1 MDLPEKL
8 MINRVSSRLGLTRL
22 SFHPY
27 SYKELEA
34 IVESRLSGLSDVFDG
49 DALQL
54 ICRKVAAVSGDAR
67 RALDLCRL
75 SVQTAQMADE
85 SMVSLKSVD
94 AALHEMFNSLKLVR
108 IRDAALQEK
117 LFLRSVV
124 QDFRVSGVE
133 ESSFIDVY
141 RHHIEMCHFEGH
153 YPPSTVELERI
164 AYNLHTSRLII
175 LEKSGSHLYK
185 RVRLNVSVD
194 DINFALKIF
203 NDFRSIV
210 IRYETDLNEVAVA
223 YIRPVINGCHSYNG
237 ILYST
242 DSTVKDK
249 ITSNTCNLNGT
260 QLRVVVNI
268 DLPYCD
274 LEYKD
279 GKYVLKKSIEM
290 KMIELMAER
299 FNFVYEVVYANQSWG
314 TLQNGVWTGSVG
326 HLYNK
331 DAIETL
337 EDLTKAAKS
346 SEYSIVTVPNSFYY
360 ELFIHNSP
368 CCGAY
373 HTIGT
378 NINRSMT
385 EFQLPASTQMG
396 IELIS
401 EAIRHNKIVIFIYTS
416 VPLMFGIRTYAT
428 VEMYI
433 SSETLMMDQM
443 AMALPKG
450 SPLLRSMNKAIEQF
464 TENGLYDNWQTETMN
479 SIPAK
484 VHVEDTKGSPIDL
497 IKDLPLKDIQS
508 IFYICILGLL
518 WFGNELH

>member
-1 MDLPEKL
+1 LTGEKKSSYAAADALNDRFTDADGDQRFVILFVDELDLLRTRKQNILYHLFDWPTRRHSKLIVLAIANSMDLPEKL

-194 DINFALKIF
+194 DINFALK
-203 NDFRSIV
+203 
-210 IRYETDLNEVAVA
+210 
-223 YIRPVINGCHSYNG
+223 
-237 ILYST
+237 
-242 DSTVKDK
+242 
-249 ITSNTCNLNGT
+249 
-260 QLRVVVNI
+260 
-268 DLPYCD
+268 
-274 LEYKD
+274 
-279 GKYVLKKSIEM
+279 M
-290 KMIELMAER
+290 
-299 FNFVYEVVYANQSWG
+299 
-314 TLQNGVWTGSVG
+314 
-326 HLYNK
+326 
-331 DAIETL
+331 
-337 EDLTKAAKS
+337 
-346 SEYSIVTVPNSFYY
+346 
-360 ELFIHNSP
+360 
-368 CCGAY
+368 
-373 HTIGT
+373 
-378 NINRSMT
+378 
-385 EFQLPASTQMG
+385 
-396 IELIS
+396 
-401 EAIRHNKIVIFIYTS
+401 
-416 VPLMFGIRTYAT
+416 
-428 VEMYI
+428 
-433 SSETLMMDQM
+433 
-443 AMALPKG
+443 
-450 SPLLRSMNKAIEQF
+450 
-464 TENGLYDNWQTETMN
+464 
-479 SIPAK
+479 
-484 VHVEDTKGSPIDL
+484 
-497 IKDLPLKDIQS
+497 
-508 IFYICILGLL
+508 
-518 WFGNELH
+518 